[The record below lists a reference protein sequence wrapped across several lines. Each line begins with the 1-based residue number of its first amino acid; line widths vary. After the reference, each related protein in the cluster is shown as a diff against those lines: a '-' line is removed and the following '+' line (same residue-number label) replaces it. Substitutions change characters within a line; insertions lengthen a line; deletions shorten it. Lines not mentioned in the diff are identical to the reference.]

1 MLEFLQL
8 FCFTNLKASVL
19 PTIFY
24 THSNPTTPENYSY
37 LSYNDN
43 LQLVRK
49 MISERTFH
57 KEIGNVEYKRIG
69 KSPNAADPELKT
81 FLYSK
86 KLKFRCT
93 EDKL

>member
-8 FCFTNLKASVL
+8 FHFSNLKAFVL

-37 LSYNDN
+37 LSYNNN

-49 MISERTFH
+49 MTSERTFH
-57 KEIGNVEYKRIG
+57 KEIRYMEYKRIG
-69 KSPNAADPELKT
+69 KTPNAADPDLKT

-86 KLKFRCT
+86 EIKILVH
-93 EDKL
+93 